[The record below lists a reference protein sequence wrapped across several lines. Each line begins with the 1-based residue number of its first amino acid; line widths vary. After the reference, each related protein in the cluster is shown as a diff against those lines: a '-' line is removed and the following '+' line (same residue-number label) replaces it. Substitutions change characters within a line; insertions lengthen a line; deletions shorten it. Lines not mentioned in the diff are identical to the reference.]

1 MRISDWSSDV
11 CSSDLD
17 LHEVEAAQGDSGGKA
32 GEVADHA
39 AAQRHQR
46 CRALDLAIEELADQ
60 PTELVEALRAIAR
73 RHDQALVPQAG
84 IVEPALQAG
93 QVQSGDVAVG
103 HHDDAVAS
111 QHRSRSEAHTSELQT
126 LMRHSYAVLCLNT
139 TQQTKP

>member
-11 CSSDLD
+11 CSSDL
-17 LHEVEAAQGDSGGKA
+17 
-32 GEVADHA
+32 
-39 AAQRHQR
+39 
-46 CRALDLAIEELADQ
+46 
-60 PTELVEALRAIAR
+60 LVEALRAIAR

-111 QHRSRSEAHTSELQT
+111 QHRSHQLARLGPDGGADDDVVAALAERDAEGLRGLHWTALRRPPAGSRA
-126 LMRHSYAVLCLNT
+126 
-139 TQQTKP
+139 